1 MTWQAKESNRQRSQ
15 STCSQTTF
23 INALTNTLKQYDK
36 DNDGYINWDEFCDM
50 AHDKQYNNYERD
62 QLWIQLGAGKMPTKN
77 SYVRKIPIQ
86 PIMQSLPTKLNQKQ
100 KEKKK
105 IIRGNYVHVNTYIES
120 KHDTSCEFIVPQSTT
135 PQGYQSYHTIPDYD
149 TNADSAKNKGY
160 YSDERIQR
168 AYTSE
173 QSMKA
178 KDYDLRYANMSHKI
192 NNSDDIKD
200 KADNK
205 QEEKKDEKRG
215 HININNINN
224 INNNINIGVGKGVYG
239 SYGTTYDRHDV
250 CWEFNT
256 FVGCRKGS
264 KCKWQHKYLLKD
276 AINPYTGE
284 KLSG

>member
-36 DNDGYINWDEFCDM
+36 DNDGYINWDEFCAM
-50 AHDKQYNNYERD
+50 ARDKQYTNYERD

-77 SYVRKIPIQ
+77 SFIRKISIQ
-86 PIMQSLPTKLNQKQ
+86 PIIQPSHT
-100 KEKKK
+100 KKK
-105 IIRGNYVHVNTYIES
+105 GKKKLVGNQSSKNNNKNYLMKMVPKYKPYHIDYNINYRSYKTIPDYNINHVN
-120 KHDTSCEFIVPQSTT
+120 
-135 PQGYQSYHTIPDYD
+135 YQSYHTIPDY
-149 TNADSAKNKGY
+149 
-160 YSDERIQR
+160 
-168 AYTSE
+168 
-173 QSMKA
+173 
-178 KDYDLRYANMSHKI
+178 
-192 NNSDDIKD
+192 
-200 KADNK
+200 
-205 QEEKKDEKRG
+205 
-215 HININNINN
+215 NINNISNINYQNAYKSMNMSNTYKYNNN

>member
-86 PIMQSLPTKLNQKQ
+86 PIIQSSPTKQ

-105 IIRGNYVHVNTYIES
+105 FIRGKYAHVNTYIDS
-120 KHDTSCEFIVPQSTT
+120 SDLACECIVPQSAT
-135 PQGYQSYHTIPDYD
+135 PKGYQSYHTIPDYD

-160 YSDERIQR
+160 YSYDRIEK
-168 AYTSE
+168 AHTSE
-173 QSMKA
+173 KSMKA
-178 KDYDLRYANMSHKI
+178 KQQLTDKDYDLRFSNMLDNVNKR
-192 NNSDDIKD
+192 DDIKD
-200 KADNK
+200 KEDNK
-205 QEEKKDEKRG
+205 QKK
-215 HININNINN
+215 
-224 INNNINIGVGKGVYG
+224 
-239 SYGTTYDRHDV
+239 
-250 CWEFNT
+250 
-256 FVGCRKGS
+256 
-264 KCKWQHKYLLKD
+264 
-276 AINPYTGE
+276 
-284 KLSG
+284 